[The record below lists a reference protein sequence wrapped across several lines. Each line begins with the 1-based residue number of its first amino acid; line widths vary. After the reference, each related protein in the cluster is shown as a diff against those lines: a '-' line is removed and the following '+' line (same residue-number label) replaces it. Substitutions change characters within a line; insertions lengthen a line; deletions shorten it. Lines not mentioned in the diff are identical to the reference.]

1 MFIFPLFMFIKRF
14 YVPQK
19 PYQLILKTTDLLLCS
34 FADILYL
41 MWKQLQY
48 YIEEIQVNFDFSVWQ
63 VLVLYYFLSVHY
75 YVTFST
81 QKIIYYYTSKRKW
94 RNNALARNGTRR
106 ELVTRQYMYKLP
118 HPCSTA
124 VQHVQSIKNH
134 VLYTDIF
141 YQIWFRSKILSLEV
155 EIC

>member
-48 YIEEIQVNFDFSVWQ
+48 YTEEIQVNLLTP
-63 VLVLYYFLSVHY
+63 VLFLVSALLRHFFNTKNYILLY
-75 YVTFST
+75 
-81 QKIIYYYTSKRKW
+81 
-94 RNNALARNGTRR
+94 
-106 ELVTRQYMYKLP
+106 
-118 HPCSTA
+118 
-124 VQHVQSIKNH
+124 
-134 VLYTDIF
+134 
-141 YQIWFRSKILSLEV
+141 
-155 EIC
+155 

>member
-14 YVPQK
+14 YIPQK

-48 YIEEIQVNFDFSVWQ
+48 YTEEIQVNFDFSVWQ
-63 VLVLYYFLSVHY
+63 VLVLFYFLSVHY

-81 QKIIYYYTSKRKW
+81 QKIIYYYTSKQKW

-106 ELVTRQYMYKLP
+106 DRMPARILEL
-118 HPCSTA
+118 TA
-124 VQHVQSIKNH
+124 R
-134 VLYTDIF
+134 LTLD
-141 YQIWFRSKILSLEV
+141 RGRA
-155 EIC
+155 